1 MKIEIVSS
9 EIREQSGVSQKTQ
22 KPYHIRKQQAFAHL
36 EGNKYPVAFTL
47 NVPNDRQPY
56 SPGFYS
62 IDESTFYVDRF
73 GGLAISQEMK
83 LIPAG
88 STAQAARG

>member
-9 EIREQSGVSQKTQ
+9 EIREQSGTSQKTG

-36 EGNKYPVAFTL
+36 EGNKYPIAFTL

-56 SPGFYS
+56 APNFTTSMNPLS
-62 IDESTFYVDRF
+62 TLID
-73 GGLAISQEMK
+73 LAV
-83 LIPAG
+83 
-88 STAQAARG
+88 

>member
-9 EIREQSGVSQKTQ
+9 EIREQAGTSQKTG

-36 EGNKYPVAFTL
+36 EGQKYPVSFVL

-56 SPGFYS
+56 TSGFYS
-62 IDESTFYVDRF
+62 IDETSFYVDRF
-73 GGLAISQEMK
+73 GGLGLSQE
-83 LIPAG
+83 LRLVPFVQPR
-88 STAQAARG
+88 T